1 MLYGEVTEYH
11 EIPTL
16 ANVIKAVISQK
27 GVCLVGESFPHP
39 AGRLCT
45 LPYPPNSKINPSL
58 GICTPQYNTI
68 GIYKIDFGV
77 YGTWDPLGGC
87 NVLP

>member
-45 LPYPPNSKINPSL
+45 LPYPPKSTQAWVFVPPNIIQLVYTKSIFAYMAL
-58 GICTPQYNTI
+58 GT
-68 GIYKIDFGV
+68 
-77 YGTWDPLGGC
+77 L
-87 NVLP
+87 